1 MQPISVASIHA
12 LQVPCRVVSSPRTI
26 MTEDASPNSEHP
38 EDDWDLDDDDLS
50 LGESIT
56 PTPRL
61 LPNQRQPQVKAPA
74 PRAREI
80 APAETA
86 PAAAPKPEPLAKTP
100 SEPEITARSVRKEK
114 KTSSQS
120 RSSSPSSFFEKIS
133 ITTVLLC
140 LAGVFA
146 WGLSSYYSEAPEGE
160 LVEFTETFP
169 AEGTSVSIAAVE
181 TWWREPVRE
190 GENQDEDV
198 VIEAQLIPCAS
209 ITLAASGSTIL
220 QASFRDGE
228 NNLIGDSIN
237 LVVKDGRFTKNGDP
251 TIEIHA
257 TAGFRNAPDLHPYL
271 NGDIDPWSLV
281 ITEEDTP
288 EPPVVKARVG
298 SRLLPKN

>member
-1 MQPISVASIHA
+1 MQPIFVASIHA
-12 LQVPCRVVSSPRTI
+12 LQVPRRVVSSPRTI
-26 MTEDASPNSEHP
+26 MTEDASPNSELP

-56 PTPRL
+56 PTPRP
-61 LPNQRQPQVKAPA
+61 LPNQRKAQIKEPA
-74 PRAREI
+74 PRTREI

-86 PAAAPKPEPLAKTP
+86 PAAAREPEPPAPSP
-100 SEPEITARSVRKEK
+100 SEPEKSARSVRKEK
-114 KTSSQS
+114 KTSSP
-120 RSSSPSSFFEKIS
+120 SPSSFFEKIS

-160 LVEFTETFP
+160 LVEFTESFP
-169 AEGTSVSIAAVE
+169 AAGTSVSIAAVE
-181 TWWREPVRE
+181 TWWREPVRD

-209 ITLAASGSTIL
+209 ITLASSGSTIL

>member
-1 MQPISVASIHA
+1 
-12 LQVPCRVVSSPRTI
+12 
-26 MTEDASPNSEHP
+26 MTEDASPTSELP

-56 PTPRL
+56 PAPRS
-61 LPNQRQPQVKAPA
+61 LPDQRKPQIKPAA

-80 APAETA
+80 APTETA
-86 PAAAPKPEPLAKTP
+86 PAAAPEPESVDPPL
-100 SEPEITARSVRKEK
+100 SEPEKAARSVRKEM
-114 KTSSQS
+114 KTSSPS
-120 RSSSPSSFFEKIS
+120 RSATPSSFFEKIS

-160 LVEFTETFP
+160 LVEFTESFP

-209 ITLAASGSTIL
+209 ITLASSGSTIL

-228 NNLIGDSIN
+228 TTSSVIPSI
-237 LVVKDGRFTKNGDP
+237 
-251 TIEIHA
+251 
-257 TAGFRNAPDLHPYL
+257 
-271 NGDIDPWSLV
+271 WS
-281 ITEEDTP
+281 
-288 EPPVVKARVG
+288 
-298 SRLLPKN
+298 